1 MILFNKY
8 CWENWTGTCKRMKLE
23 YSVLSHTHTKK
34 NKRKKRKPSKWIKDL
49 NVRPDTIKL
58 CEESISGILFDINHS
73 KILFYL
79 PHRVMKIKTK
89 INKWYL
95 IKLKSFCTARKP
107 SYEKTVLRMG
117 ENVCKLSI

>member
-1 MILFNKY
+1 
-8 CWENWTGTCKRMKLE
+8 MKLE

-79 PHRVMKIKTK
+79 PKTK
-89 INKWYL
+89 INKWNLRLNMALDL
-95 IKLKSFCTARKP
+95 IQ
-107 SYEKTVLRMG
+107 E
-117 ENVCKLSI
+117 